1 MQKGD
6 KMVNNFLSMLNP
18 QMQNSFQSLQMQAM
32 QSGNPQQFL
41 MQRFG
46 NNPNFSEGLKIFNEK
61 GIQGL
66 NEFIASKIK

>member
-1 MQKGD
+1 M
-6 KMVNNFLSMLNP
+6 MNP

-46 NNPNFSEGLKIFNEK
+46 NDPNFMEGMKIFNEQ

-66 NEFIASKIK
+66 QNFIASNLNR

>member
-1 MQKGD
+1 MLNK
-6 KMVNNFLSMLNP
+6 FLNMMNP

-46 NNPNFSEGLKIFNEK
+46 NDPNFMEGMKIFNEQ

-66 NEFIASKIK
+66 QNYIASKMK

>member
-1 MQKGD
+1 ML
-6 KMVNNFLSMLNP
+6 NNLFSMMNP

-32 QSGNPQQFL
+32 RSGNPQQFL

-46 NNPNFSEGLKIFNEK
+46 NDPMFQEGLKIFNEQ

-66 NEFIASKIK
+66 QNFIASKMK

>member
-1 MQKGD
+1 ML
-6 KMVNNFLSMLNP
+6 NNLFSMMNP
-18 QMQNSFQSLQMQAM
+18 QMHNSFQSLQMQAM

-46 NNPNFSEGLKIFNEK
+46 NDPMFQEGLKIFNEQ

-66 NEFIASKIK
+66 QNFIASKMK

>member
-1 MQKGD
+1 ML
-6 KMVNNFLSMLNP
+6 NNLFSMMNP
-18 QMQNSFQSLQMQAM
+18 QMQNSFQFLQMQAM

-46 NNPNFSEGLKIFNEK
+46 NDPNFMEGMKIFNEQ

-66 NEFIASKIK
+66 QNYIASKMK

>member
-1 MQKGD
+1 ML
-6 KMVNNFLSMLNP
+6 NNLFSMMNP

-41 MQRFG
+41 MQKFG
-46 NNPNFSEGLKIFNEK
+46 NDPNFMEGMKIFNEQ

-66 NEFIASKIK
+66 QNYIASKMNR

>member
-1 MQKGD
+1 M
-6 KMVNNFLSMLNP
+6 MNP
-18 QMQNSFQSLQMQAM
+18 QMQNSFQSLQMQAI

-46 NNPNFSEGLKIFNEK
+46 NDPMFQEGLKIFNEQ

-66 NEFIASKIK
+66 QNFIASKMK

>member
-1 MQKGD
+1 ML
-6 KMVNNFLSMLNP
+6 NNLFNMMNP

-41 MQRFG
+41 MQKFG
-46 NNPNFSEGLKIFNEK
+46 NDPVFQEGMKIFNEQ

-66 NEFIASKIK
+66 QNYIASKMK

>member
-1 MQKGD
+1 ML
-6 KMVNNFLSMLNP
+6 NNLFSMMNP

-41 MQRFG
+41 MQKFG
-46 NNPNFSEGLKIFNEK
+46 NDPMFQEGIKIFNEQ

-66 NEFIASKIK
+66 QNFIASKMK

>member
-1 MQKGD
+1 ML
-6 KMVNNFLSMLNP
+6 NNLFSMMNP
-18 QMQNSFQSLQMQAM
+18 QMQNSFQSLQMQAK

-46 NNPNFSEGLKIFNEK
+46 NDPMFQEGLKIFNEQ

-66 NEFIASKIK
+66 QNFIASKMK

>member
-1 MQKGD
+1 M
-6 KMVNNFLSMLNP
+6 NP
-18 QMQNSFQSLQMQAM
+18 QMQNSFQTLQMQAM

-46 NNPNFSEGLKIFNEK
+46 NDPMFQEGLKIFNEQ

-66 NEFIASKIK
+66 QSFIASKMK

>member
-1 MQKGD
+1 ML
-6 KMVNNFLSMLNP
+6 NNLLSMMNP

-41 MQRFG
+41 MQKFG
-46 NNPNFSEGLKIFNEK
+46 NDPNFMEGMKIFNEQ

-66 NEFIASKIK
+66 QNYIASKMK

>member
-1 MQKGD
+1 ML
-6 KMVNNFLSMLNP
+6 NNLFSMMNP
-18 QMQNSFQSLQMQAM
+18 QMQNSFQTLQMQAM

-46 NNPNFSEGLKIFNEK
+46 NDPMFQEGLKIFNEQ

-66 NEFIASKIK
+66 QSFIASKMK

>member
-1 MQKGD
+1 ML
-6 KMVNNFLSMLNP
+6 NNLFSMMNP

-41 MQRFG
+41 MQRYG
-46 NNPNFSEGLKIFNEK
+46 NDPMFQEGMKIFNEQ

-66 NEFIASKIK
+66 QNFIASKLK

>member
-1 MQKGD
+1 ML
-6 KMVNNFLSMLNP
+6 NNLFSMMNP

-41 MQRFG
+41 MQKFG
-46 NNPNFSEGLKIFNEK
+46 NDPNFMEGIKIFNEQ

-66 NEFIASKIK
+66 QNYIASKMK

>member
-1 MQKGD
+1 M
-6 KMVNNFLSMLNP
+6 NP

-41 MQRFG
+41 MQKFG
-46 NNPNFSEGLKIFNEK
+46 NDPVFQEGMKIFNEQ

-66 NEFIASKIK
+66 QNYIASKMK

>member
-1 MQKGD
+1 M
-6 KMVNNFLSMLNP
+6 MNP
-18 QMQNSFQSLQMQAM
+18 QMHNSFQSLQMQAM

-46 NNPNFSEGLKIFNEK
+46 NDPMFQEGLKIFNEQ

-66 NEFIASKIK
+66 QNFIASKMK